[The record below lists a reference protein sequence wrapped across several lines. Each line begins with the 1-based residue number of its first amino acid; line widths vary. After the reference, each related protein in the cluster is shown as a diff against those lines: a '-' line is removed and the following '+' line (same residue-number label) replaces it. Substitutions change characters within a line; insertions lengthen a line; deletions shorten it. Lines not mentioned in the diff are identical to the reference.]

1 MVIKKIAKKTSL
13 YIIIFLII
21 NCDNQQNNQKKE
33 EIYLLNLYNYGVKT
47 GLGITLE
54 SLAQEVENYFLRYG
68 IVESTSKE
76 SYKKFFN
83 VYVLGNSM
91 VDFELLH
98 RENQNIESLY
108 FPSNVMRG
116 WYAYDQTVNRFGES
130 LDSGSSIVKL
140 HKVLTGMK
148 NSESEFNNEELF
160 ELYFNS
166 VSKSEFEN
174 QIIYRMPLI
183 IFSYAHLV
191 NKIGVHISD
200 GIERYIELME
210 EDTLFS
216 EEELNVIPMA
226 PE

>member
-1 MVIKKIAKKTSL
+1 MVIRKIAKEISL
-13 YIIIFLII
+13 FIIIFLVI
-21 NCDNQQNNQKKE
+21 NCDHQQNNHNKE
-33 EIYLLNLYNYGVKT
+33 EEYLSSIYNYGVKT

-76 SYKKFFN
+76 SYKKFFD

-98 RENQNIESLY
+98 RENHNIESLY

-116 WYAYDQTVNRFGES
+116 WYAYDQTVKRFEES

-148 NSESEFNNEELF
+148 KSKFNN
-160 ELYFNS
+160 
-166 VSKSEFEN
+166 KEF
-174 QIIYRMPLI
+174 
-183 IFSYAHLV
+183 F
-191 NKIGVHISD
+191 
-200 GIERYIELME
+200 
-210 EDTLFS
+210 
-216 EEELNVIPMA
+216 
-226 PE
+226 